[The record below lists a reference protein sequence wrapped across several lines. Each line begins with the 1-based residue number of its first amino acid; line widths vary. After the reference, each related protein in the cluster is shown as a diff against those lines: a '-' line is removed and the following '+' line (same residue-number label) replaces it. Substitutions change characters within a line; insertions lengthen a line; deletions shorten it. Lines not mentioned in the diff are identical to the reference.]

1 MVSYRIC
8 RVWHD
13 PAINTIV
20 RLFTC
25 QSSIFEMQANG
36 KSNSLGLQSSTL
48 PPPRNQHAFT
58 FFVVC
63 MTNDEGSGKVLKS
76 IKYLFVI
83 TRTKI
88 MPLIYG
94 TRTHTDPTSL
104 FFYKGPCLTAAR
116 THVQQHILEDFYFPP
131 TCFHNHSGV
140 TLLGRSKGKP
150 KARSQYNCPKA
161 PTARL
166 TPNRTV

>member
-94 TRTHTDPTSL
+94 THWPHVT
-104 FFYKGPCLTAAR
+104 FFSTKGHVYRHAR

-140 TLLGRSKGKP
+140 TLLGRSNGKP
-150 KARSQYNCPKA
+150 KARSQYNWPKA